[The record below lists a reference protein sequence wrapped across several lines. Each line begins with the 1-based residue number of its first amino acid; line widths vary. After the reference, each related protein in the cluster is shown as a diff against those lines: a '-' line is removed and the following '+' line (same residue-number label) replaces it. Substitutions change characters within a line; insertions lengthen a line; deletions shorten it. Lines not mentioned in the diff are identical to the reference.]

1 MDFIALPLV
10 SQLSSILQN
19 PTFPAHLQ
27 SAVQAVRQ
35 SVNRKQ
41 KSASKDGGSKE
52 NGDSQLYLKIEA
64 SLANKETTSGQGSG
78 LILGYI
84 DLQSGQAVPLPP
96 TPISTPDSR
105 INIDDASTTD
115 SNGCRDNGNAQ
126 SYPNKR
132 RKTISTLRPAQ
143 ATTIH
148 PETSVDAEYDS
159 LSSEAAAGSSGSKPS
174 VRQVQ
179 SDTRFPQRKNPRQE
193 YSLPVL
199 EPTSADKLIA
209 GIWRQL
215 HSPVKLSR
223 LPSIIQSNTDIR
235 TGVSLEVFR
244 EINTLCLKYYNQSQ
258 SSRALEMIV
267 QAYWVECFEA
277 RVAVIRLEKPQLSMT
292 DARMMVMK
300 EACVVLNWKE
310 KDLRNRMAIWR
321 GYKEIKDTGGW
332 ACLIF
337 ASTGIYRFCKY
348 RTEFGE
354 GLFTRLRHLRSSFEV
369 AADTLHP
376 GWRDLLQVIRQD
388 TLIAYH
394 GHPHEWVTLSEG
406 PAVPLA
412 STYAHLD
419 LPEGFQYQFI
429 DQCVLDTAAFGAQDP
444 RRVPELDRDVCL
456 VCKARQSDEIEKNQC
471 LCFPALFGGVHHPV
485 PVQVFRT
492 STGKNNGIIARCNF
506 DRGTVIGEFTGLIT
520 NGIEGVDVM
529 LGGSRGRTYQIYQGQ
544 MGNFTRFINHSCRP
558 NSQFQRFYWMGMERI
573 IAVSRGIMA
582 GTEITVDY
590 SDNYWRQLSKKCLC
604 GESCC
609 RFAGREG

>member
-1 MDFIALPLV
+1 MDYIAPSLI

-19 PTFPAHLQ
+19 PSFPAHLQ
-27 SAVQAVRQ
+27 SAVHAVWHSQDSR
-35 SVNRKQ
+35 Q
-41 KSASKDGGSKE
+41 KSASEE
-52 NGDSQLYLKIEA
+52 NGYPQLHLRIEA
-64 SLANKETTSGQGSG
+64 SIVTDVTTSKQTSD
-78 LILGYI
+78 LVLGYI
-84 DLQSGQAVPLPP
+84 DLRSGQAVPLPP
-96 TPISTPDSR
+96 TPVSTPDST
-105 INIDDASTTD
+105 INTEYATISTD
-115 SNGCRDNGNAQ
+115 SNGGRDNSTAQ
-126 SYPNKR
+126 SHPHKR
-132 RKTISTLRPAQ
+132 RKTVSALRPAK
-143 ATTIH
+143 ATTIQPDESRDH
-148 PETSVDAEYDS
+148 EYES
-159 LSSEAAAGSSGSKPS
+159 LDLEAAADSSGTKPS
-174 VRQVQ
+174 VRQVH

-267 QAYWVECFEA
+267 QAYWIECFEA
-277 RVAVIRLEKPQLSMT
+277 RVAVVRLEKPHLSTT
-292 DARMMVMK
+292 DARMMVLK

-354 GLFTRLRHLRSSFEV
+354 GLFTRLRHLQSSFEV

-376 GWRDLLQVIRQD
+376 GWRDLLQVIRQN
-388 TLIAYH
+388 TSCVYH
-394 GHPHEWVTLSEG
+394 GHPHEWVNMSEG
-406 PAVPLA
+406 AAVPLA
-412 STYAHLD
+412 STYEHLD
-419 LPEGFQYQFI
+419 LPQGLQYQFI
-429 DQCVLDTAAFGAQDP
+429 EECVLDRTHFGTHDP
-444 RRVPELDRDVCL
+444 RRVPELDPDLCL
-456 VCKARQSDEIEKNQC
+456 VCKERQSDEIQKNQC
-471 LCFPALFGGVHHPV
+471 LCFPALFGGVRHPV

-529 LGGSRGRTYQIYQGQ
+529 LGGSRGRAYQIYQGQ

-558 NSQFQRFYWMGMERI
+558 NSQFQRFYWRGMERI
-573 IAVSRGIMA
+573 IVVSRGILA
-582 GTEITVDY
+582 GSEITVDY

>member
-1 MDFIALPLV
+1 MDCTALPLV
-10 SQLSSILQN
+10 LQLASILQN
-19 PTFPAHLQ
+19 PSFPAQLT
-27 SAVQAVRQ
+27 SAVQAVR
-35 SVNRKQ
+35 RQ
-41 KSASKDGGSKE
+41 KGTSEEGNDYP
-52 NGDSQLYLKIEA
+52 QLHLRIEA
-64 SLANKETTSGQGSG
+64 SVVTDQTTSKGESG
-78 LILGYI
+78 LVLGYI
-84 DLQSGQAVPLPP
+84 DLRSGQVVPLPP
-96 TPISTPDSR
+96 TPVSTPDS
-105 INIDDASTTD
+105 SSHTEVTTNSPD
-115 SNGCRDNGNAQ
+115 TYDPHNH
-126 SYPNKR
+126 PHKR
-132 RKTISTLRPAQ
+132 RKTTSTLRPAKV
-143 ATTIH
+143 ATI
-148 PETSVDAEYDS
+148 PQNASINDDRESLDS
-159 LSSEAAAGSSGSKPS
+159 EPPTNPRGNRPS
-174 VRQVQ
+174 IRQVH

-193 YSLPVL
+193 YLMPVL

-223 LPSIIQSNTDIR
+223 LPSIIQPNTDIR

-244 EINTLCLKYYNQSQ
+244 EINTLCLKYYNPSQ

-277 RVAVIRLEKPQLSMT
+277 RVAVVRLEKPHLSAT
-292 DARMMVMK
+292 DARMMVLK

-332 ACLIF
+332 ACLVF

-354 GLFTRLRHLRSSFEV
+354 GLFSRLRHLRSSFEV

-388 TLIAYH
+388 TSGAYH
-394 GHPHEWVTLSEG
+394 GHPHEWVTVSEG
-406 PAVPLA
+406 TALPLA
-412 STYAHLD
+412 LTYEHLD
-419 LPEGFQYQFI
+419 LPRGFQYHFV
-429 DQCVLDTAAFGAQDP
+429 DECVLDTAVFGTQDP
-444 RRVPELDRDVCL
+444 RRVPELDPDVCL

-471 LCFPALFGGVHHPV
+471 LCFPAWFGGVRHPV

-492 STGKNNGIIARCNF
+492 STGKNNGVIARCNF

-529 LGGSRGRTYQIYQGQ
+529 LGGSRGRTYQIYQGN

-558 NSQFQRFYWMGMERI
+558 NSQFQRFYWRGMERI
-573 IAVSRGIMA
+573 IVVSRGIMA
-582 GTEITVDY
+582 GSEITVDY
-590 SDNYWRQLSKKCLC
+590 SDTYWRQLSKKCLC

-609 RFAGREG
+609 RFADRG

>member
-1 MDFIALPLV
+1 MDSVALPLV
-10 SQLSSILQN
+10 SQLSNILQN
-19 PTFPAHLQ
+19 PIFPAHLQ

-35 SVNRKQ
+35 SQDRKQ
-41 KSASKDGGSKE
+41 KRASKDGGSE
-52 NGDSQLYLKIEA
+52 EDGDSQLFLRIEA
-64 SLANKETTSGQGSG
+64 SLVHKETSSAQGSR
-78 LILGYI
+78 LTL
-84 DLQSGQAVPLPP
+84 
-96 TPISTPDSR
+96 ISTEY
-105 INIDDASTTD
+105 ATTTID
-115 SNGCRDNGNAQ
+115 SNKCRDNEDAQ

-132 RKTISTLRPAQ
+132 RKTISALRPAK

-148 PETSVDAEYDS
+148 PDRSVDCEYES
-159 LSSEAAAGSSGSKPS
+159 LSSAAAADSSGSKPS
-174 VRQVQ
+174 VRQVH

-223 LPSIIQSNTDIR
+223 LPS
-235 TGVSLEVFR
+235 EKVFR
-244 EINTLCLKYYNQSQ
+244 EVNTLCLKYYNQSQ

-277 RVAVIRLEKPQLSMT
+277 RVAVIRLEKPQLSIT
-292 DARMMVMK
+292 DARMMALK
-300 EACVVLNWKE
+300 EACMVLDWKE

-388 TLIAYH
+388 NSIAYH
-394 GHPHEWVTLSEG
+394 GHPHEWVTMSEEV
-406 PAVPLA
+406 AVPLP
-412 STYAHLD
+412 STYAHLN
-419 LPEGFQYQFI
+419 LPQGFHYQFI
-429 DQCVLDTAAFGAQDP
+429 DVCVLDHAVFGNHDP
-444 RRVPELDRDVCL
+444 RHVPELDPDLCL
-456 VCKARQSDEIEKNQC
+456 VCKARQSDEIDKNQC
-471 LCFPALFGGVHHPV
+471 LCFPALFGGVRHPV
-485 PVQVFRT
+485 PVQ
-492 STGKNNGIIARCNF
+492 NF
-506 DRGTVIGEFTGLIT
+506 ERGTVIGEFTGLIT

-558 NSQFQRFYWMGMERI
+558 NSQFQRFYWRGMERI
-573 IAVSRGIMA
+573 IVVSRGIMA